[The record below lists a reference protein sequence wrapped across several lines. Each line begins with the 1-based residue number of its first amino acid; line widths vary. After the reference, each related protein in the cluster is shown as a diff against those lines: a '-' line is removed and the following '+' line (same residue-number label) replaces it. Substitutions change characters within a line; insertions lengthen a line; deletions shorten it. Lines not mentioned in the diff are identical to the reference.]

1 MSQLPIQLLSDQ
13 AAFDD
18 LDLEMLAGVSGD
30 FSESLT
36 VKGIPVSLSG
46 HDPHGS
52 GNFSTSLHIPSGVD
66 EIGYT
71 FSGMGNE
78 FIYPEV
84 PQVIATMRFYTG
96 SNFFYGYSTYNVSLT
111 GFYVA
116 FTDIISETGHY
127 LDLVVNRDPE

>member
-1 MSQLPIQLLSDQ
+1 
-13 AAFDD
+13 
-18 LDLEMLAGVSGD
+18 MLAGVSGN
-30 FSESLT
+30 FSDSLT

-52 GNFSTSLHIPSGVD
+52 GNFSTSVAIPSGIEEV
-66 EIGYT
+66 GYT
-71 FSGMGNE
+71 FSGIGNN

-84 PQVIATMRFYTG
+84 PQVIGTMRFYTG
-96 SNFFYGYSTYNVSLT
+96 SDFFYGYSTYNVSLT

-116 FTDIISETGHY
+116 FTDTISETGHF